1 MSAKIERDRLSGI
14 LWDTEED
21 DLLNCQNQKDSQQ
34 YLILVFR
41 KED

>member
-14 LWDTEED
+14 LWDREED
-21 DLLNCQNQKDSQQ
+21 DLFNCQNQKDSQQ